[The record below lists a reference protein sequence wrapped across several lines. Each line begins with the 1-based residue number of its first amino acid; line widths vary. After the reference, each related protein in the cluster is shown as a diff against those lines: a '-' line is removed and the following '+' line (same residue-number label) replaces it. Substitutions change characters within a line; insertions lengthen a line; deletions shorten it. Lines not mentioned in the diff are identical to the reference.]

1 MNAIQNTSPATQS
14 TIQAIE
20 AMACIDG
27 LYLIRP
33 KGDNM
38 RPTIGADDLAGIEP
52 CERFRDDGLYLL
64 DKGNYPPAI
73 YRIGS
78 ATTGKLW
85 VINDNPAYPSHTV
98 EPHQIRIIGQ
108 VKELFKIERKAV

>member
-38 RPTIGADDLAGIEP
+38 RPTIGAPTLA
-52 CERFRDDGLYLL
+52 
-64 DKGNYPPAI
+64 
-73 YRIGS
+73 
-78 ATTGKLW
+78 ATSTC
-85 VINDNPAYPSHTV
+85 
-98 EPHQIRIIGQ
+98 
-108 VKELFKIERKAV
+108 

>member
-1 MNAIQNTSPATQS
+1 MNEKTARIGKNS
-14 TIQAIE
+14 
-20 AMACIDG
+20 DG
-27 LYLIRP
+27 LYLP
-33 KGDNM
+33 DN
-38 RPTIGADDLAGIEP
+38 
-52 CERFRDDGLYLL
+52 
-64 DKGNYPPAI
+64 GNYPPAI
-73 YRIGS
+73 CRIGA

>member
-1 MNAIQNTSPATQS
+1 MNAIQNTRPATQTS
-14 TIQAIE
+14 IQAIE

-73 YRIGS
+73 CRIGA

-85 VINDNPAYPSHTV
+85 VINYIPAYSYHSLL
-98 EPHQIRIIGQ
+98 PHQIRIIGQ